1 MTMPSEAE
9 NWSRFYIL
17 VTYTGLIFNF
27 ASNATKKISNSV
39 AETAHTIKKSVEE
52 GNIDGIFD
60 KVHGHTK
67 PSWIL
72 FDKEGVL
79 VLASVAM

>member
-9 NWSRFYIL
+9 NWSRFYIPA
-17 VTYTGLIFNF
+17 TYAGLIFNF

-60 KVHGHTK
+60 KVHGMLN
-67 PSWIL
+67 WIV